1 MDSVKVTLGK
11 VRFRRYE
18 IGRHG
23 SRLLVCWSVGLV
35 CATSYSWTTGPHW
48 GDMESPRTAAGT
60 EGPATPTI
68 FPSTMT
74 RTREDFMSAAGPG
87 PRDGTGMRTATG
99 VQLERVQRPAYLQ
112 QTASSGACWNTPIT
126 RAMESAAAP
135 SIKAAPQ
142 LHCIISPSSE
152 SPGKMVL
159 STMTRSNTKSA
170 SETKLTMMNNGYDAN
185 VKIGPV
191 MAKAAATR
199 VNPLDKPTAT
209 YTTGKRFSKFILAWV
224 QSKHARSHPSWL
236 PHHRS
241 S

>member
-1 MDSVKVTLGK
+1 MAHDCWFVGRLVLCVLQATVGQPDLTGVIWSRPGPQLGQKVQL
-11 VRFRRYE
+11 
-18 IGRHG
+18 
-23 SRLLVCWSVGLV
+23 RLLS
-35 CATSYSWTTGPHW
+35 
-48 GDMESPRTAAGT
+48 
-60 EGPATPTI
+60 
-68 FPSTMT
+68 FPTMT